1 MRFTMF
7 FFRKKLLP
15 GIALFSIL
23 LLAPLSN
30 SRAAQVDPQVESAL
44 KKAYGGDLAGCEQE
58 LNNIAKTGDKD
69 ILVLWNLA
77 AVQTRQD
84 RLGHALHSLM
94 MLIKENPPGK
104 MKVRALELRESILS
118 RLIER
123 ARQEGDPNLFAL
135 HDPRSLVDKWLGLF
149 PAPLWRWIAYTLFW
163 LGILG
168 WFLRNYGPAGGRLAF
183 TALAITFFMG
193 GSIAT
198 TSDLMVRNSG
208 ENSRLGI
215 TVQAQTLFKEGLVD
229 GAPTRNLPEGVV
241 LQVVDQV
248 TEKLVQVQ
256 LGDGREGFMTA
267 QDLAI
272 VE

>member
-94 MLIKENPPGK
+94 MLIKENPPRK
-104 MKVRALELRESILS
+104 IKARALELRESILS
-118 RLIER
+118 RLIE
-123 ARQEGDPNLFAL
+123 
-135 HDPRSLVDKWLGLF
+135 
-149 PAPLWRWIAYTLFW
+149 
-163 LGILG
+163 
-168 WFLRNYGPAGGRLAF
+168 
-183 TALAITFFMG
+183 
-193 GSIAT
+193 
-198 TSDLMVRNSG
+198 
-208 ENSRLGI
+208 
-215 TVQAQTLFKEGLVD
+215 
-229 GAPTRNLPEGVV
+229 
-241 LQVVDQV
+241 
-248 TEKLVQVQ
+248 
-256 LGDGREGFMTA
+256 
-267 QDLAI
+267 
-272 VE
+272 